1 MRGLILFQP
10 EGNSY
15 PIADG
20 YLFSV
25 AYSRL
30 ESHKKVAPLFY
41 HKLGFPR
48 CLADVCG
55 NWIHTPCASSPF
67 KLFGEFFWHRNIHP
81 PARAG
86 KLLRGASKREVPFHS
101 YLSKSSI
108 ETARAFAIF
117 AIKNTEGFL
126 ITPVSILVSVVYF
139 TPDFWAKSSC
149 ESPVLVRRFLMF
161 SPMLISVAIVSLI

>member
-1 MRGLILFQP
+1 MLFQP
-10 EGNSY
+10 KSNRY

-30 ESHKKVAPLFY
+30 ESHKKVATFFH

-48 CLADVCG
+48 CLADACG
-55 NWIHTPCASSPF
+55 NWIHTPCASSLL
-67 KLFGEFFWHRNIHP
+67 KLFGEFFWHCNIHP

-86 KLLRGASKREVPFHS
+86 KLLCGASKREVPFHS

-108 ETARAFAIF
+108 ETPSAFAIF
-117 AIKNTEGFL
+117 AIKSTDGFL
-126 ITPVSILVSVVYF
+126 ITPVSIFVRVVYF
-139 TPDFWAKSSC
+139 TPDF
-149 ESPVLVRRFLMF
+149 
-161 SPMLISVAIVSLI
+161 